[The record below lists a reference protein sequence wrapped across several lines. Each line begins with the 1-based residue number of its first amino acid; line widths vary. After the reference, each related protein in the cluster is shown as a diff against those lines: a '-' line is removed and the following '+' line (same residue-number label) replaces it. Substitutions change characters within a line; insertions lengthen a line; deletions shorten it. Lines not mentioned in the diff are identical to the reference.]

1 MNRTILFCVSANSQ
15 IGMGHLMRC
24 LSIADALRAEG
35 ISCFFV
41 LETECICRIVKEHG
55 FLCHKLENP
64 SINSTGLEGEL
75 PELMGLIE
83 NLKPIAVIVDS
94 YQVTKKYLSALMCC
108 VKVVYIDDLLTF
120 PYPCD
125 ILINYNIYAPDW
137 EELYQREYQN
147 KYPYLIL
154 GPAYA
159 PLRTEFKCLH
169 PKRICADVRHV
180 LFSAGGADPENMTQR
195 LLSLIQ
201 DVPVW
206 EDIQFHMVIG
216 AMNHN
221 RNALARMAQS
231 MPNVRLH
238 VNVSNMAYLMQECDI
253 AIAAAGS
260 TLYELCACGTPTI
273 TYILADNQI
282 PGAESFEKKGLM
294 LHAGDCRKD
303 GFTQYLYKAMVIL
316 MHDEVM
322 RKRMSTQMK
331 QTVDGIGAKR
341 LAQKIVRGV
350 SKR

>member
-1 MNRTILFCVSANSQ
+1 
-15 IGMGHLMRC
+15 
-24 LSIADALRAEG
+24 
-35 ISCFFV
+35 
-41 LETECICRIVKEHG
+41 
-55 FLCHKLENP
+55 
-64 SINSTGLEGEL
+64 
-75 PELMGLIE
+75 
-83 NLKPIAVIVDS
+83 
-94 YQVTKKYLSALMCC
+94 
-108 VKVVYIDDLLTF
+108 
-120 PYPCD
+120 
-125 ILINYNIYAPDW
+125 
-137 EELYQREYQN
+137 
-147 KYPYLIL
+147 
-154 GPAYA
+154 
-159 PLRTEFKCLH
+159 
-169 PKRICADVRHV
+169 
-180 LFSAGGADPENMTQR
+180 MTQR